1 MHASTHAY
9 LHKYLHA
16 YIYIYIYIYIF
27 IYLLIYLYQHTH
39 TQRHTHTQAHANVRS
54 HAHAHTFAC
63 LHACLHIL
71 TNIVEST
78 LGNVYVHRHAKG
90 RNNTDRLRGMQAA
103 RCATGLAW
111 PEHTADEYMCR
122 YEHYRYKLKQMLS
135 DGTNTETEYA
145 LYSHMCID
153 AQLPMQ
159 VTVIRMV

>member
-1 MHASTHAY
+1 MHTCINTCMH
-9 LHKYLHA
+9 LC
-16 YIYIYIYIYIF
+16 IYIYIYIYIF
-27 IYLLIYLYQHTH
+27 YLFISTPTHTH
-39 TQRHTHTQAHANVRS
+39 THTHTRTQAHANVRS

-111 PEHTADEYMCR
+111 PEHTR